1 MNFIC
6 IRSFLFLLYFILSLF
21 TIKSY
26 GQSRSVDN
34 VDSLKAEYKKQNPSK
49 QAETIIQILEYY
61 QNIDVDSSVLYANR
75 LLELSDS
82 LNYENGILAGNTSL
96 INADFIKGAY
106 FEGIQRAIPFL
117 NQQFDN
123 EGYHHANLYLVTG
136 NCYGSLGL
144 YKTGVEY
151 YLKARKIFSEL
162 EKEDK
167 LNKISNNLG
176 ALYIRLEN
184 FESAL
189 EVFNNMNISAGNRA
203 LKVTSKVNFGFIY
216 LGLKDFKKAESHF
229 LDVLDFGDDAIEVR
243 AKAISSF
250 KLGDLYTQEK
260 NYQKAL
266 YHFNRSIEFFSLLE
280 NEAQTM
286 NPLNGIAKVHF
297 ISGDLAS
304 ALTVALQSEEI
315 GEKTQTLSELNSVV
329 SLLAEIY
336 KAQGNY
342 KKAYEYSVKNLALS
356 DSLNISQRN
365 QEVQVLEAE
374 YNFERR
380 EEELKLA
387 QNIKFRNQKLILGGV
402 SSFLFVSLIFIFVF
416 YRSKKNKEKAN
427 RRLERLN
434 LDLEETNKI
443 KNQLFSIIAHDLR
456 NPLSSLYGLVTLLEM
471 KAADKDELDKLI
483 PELVSQFKHTST
495 LLNNLL
501 NWSKS
506 QMQGY
511 KVTPI
516 KFDIY
521 DVFIKNVELLSN
533 RFDEKEITI
542 DLGSGSAEDVFAD
555 KNMMDVVVLNILSN
569 ALKYCDKGDTV
580 SVNTVSESDFL
591 IISIKD
597 TGMGIPKDKIRLL
610 FTSSFYSTT
619 GTRNEAGTGLGL
631 MLCKEF
637 IEKNGGKIWVES
649 KFSEGTTFYFKLP
662 IYDSSNDS

>member
-1 MNFIC
+1 
-6 IRSFLFLLYFILSLF
+6 
-21 TIKSY
+21 
-26 GQSRSVDN
+26 
-34 VDSLKAEYKKQNPSK
+34 
-49 QAETIIQILEYY
+49 
-61 QNIDVDSSVLYANR
+61 
-75 LLELSDS
+75 
-82 LNYENGILAGNTSL
+82 
-96 INADFIKGAY
+96 
-106 FEGIQRAIPFL
+106 
-117 NQQFDN
+117 
-123 EGYHHANLYLVTG
+123 
-136 NCYGSLGL
+136 
-144 YKTGVEY
+144 
-151 YLKARKIFSEL
+151 
-162 EKEDK
+162 
-167 LNKISNNLG
+167 
-176 ALYIRLEN
+176 
-184 FESAL
+184 
-189 EVFNNMNISAGNRA
+189 
-203 LKVTSKVNFGFIY
+203 
-216 LGLKDFKKAESHF
+216 
-229 LDVLDFGDDAIEVR
+229 
-243 AKAISSF
+243 
-250 KLGDLYTQEK
+250 
-260 NYQKAL
+260 
-266 YHFNRSIEFFSLLE
+266 
-280 NEAQTM
+280 
-286 NPLNGIAKVHF
+286 
-297 ISGDLAS
+297 
-304 ALTVALQSEEI
+304 
-315 GEKTQTLSELNSVV
+315 
-329 SLLAEIY
+329 
-336 KAQGNY
+336 
-342 KKAYEYSVKNLALS
+342 
-356 DSLNISQRN
+356 LNISQRN

-533 RFDEKEITI
+533 RFDEKEIII
-542 DLGSGSAEDVFAD
+542 DLGSGSGEDVFAD

-580 SVNTVSESDFL
+580 SVNTLSESGFL

-610 FTSSFYSTT
+610 FTSSFYSTA

-662 IYDSSNDS
+662 IYDSRNDS